1 LKKGRS
7 VAHAAQTAEAAFADD
22 PDGQRLAAVHVVV
35 ERMFGFDVLSSER
48 WDDTASGVVNFN
60 KRIGR

>member
-1 LKKGRS
+1 
-7 VAHAAQTAEAAFADD
+7 VQTAEAAFADG